1 MKGNLKNVYYINYCR
16 YYFNMRNKNNKL
28 WNMVCKKQEYCRRN
42 IGIFSC
48 LVQCIVLF
56 YIKIVKKIT
65 ARKIISAVIYYLFKS
80 IGMLT
85 LPSPAVLTHFVY
97 ASFGYPIKLLF
108 SLCRICIALSYI
120 SRTSWVNLIR
130 KLLFASS
137 FKGM

>member
-56 YIKIVKKIT
+56 YIKIVKKNY
-65 ARKIISAVIYYLFKS
+65 RKENNLC
-80 IGMLT
+80 GN
-85 LPSPAVLTHFVY
+85 
-97 ASFGYPIKLLF
+97 LL
-108 SLCRICIALSYI
+108 
-120 SRTSWVNLIR
+120 LI
-130 KLLFASS
+130 
-137 FKGM
+137 